1 MIKFGHQIFYMYIFN
16 DTKIAFA
23 DRSTAQLEKAKW
35 MFTAIQHPSLTN
47 FGIGALNFTIK
58 NNFPLV
64 EDIVK
69 NILCE
74 QFCGGETR

>member
-1 MIKFGHQIFYMYIFN
+1 MIKFGHQIFYMSIFN

-47 FGIGALNFTIK
+47 FWNWSS
-58 NNFPLV
+58 
-64 EDIVK
+64 
-69 NILCE
+69 
-74 QFCGGETR
+74 